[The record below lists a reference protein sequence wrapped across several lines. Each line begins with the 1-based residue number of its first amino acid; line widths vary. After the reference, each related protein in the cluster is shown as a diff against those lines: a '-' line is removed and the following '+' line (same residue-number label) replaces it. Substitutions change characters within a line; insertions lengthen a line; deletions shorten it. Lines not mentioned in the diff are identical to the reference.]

1 MTTQDIQ
8 QVEQAWPS
16 LAPFLFVPQ
25 NEHEY
30 THLVAILDTPIDSV
44 GEDEQHTLA
53 SLMDII
59 SVLIEHYEN
68 EHVPEITEI

>member
-16 LAPFLFVPQ
+16 LAPFLFVPR

-30 THLVAILDTPIDSV
+30 THLVAILDTLIDSV